1 MEILSPVEPGYVGSR
16 LIPLLLQR
24 GHSVKA
30 LVLKASEAVSGYS
43 GFKIGT
49 MSV

>member
-1 MEILSPVEPGYVGSR
+1 MEVFVTGGTGSIGSR
-16 LIPLLLQR
+16 LIPLLLRR
-24 GHSVKA
+24 GHSAKA
-30 LVLKASEAVSGYS
+30 LVRKASEAVSGYS